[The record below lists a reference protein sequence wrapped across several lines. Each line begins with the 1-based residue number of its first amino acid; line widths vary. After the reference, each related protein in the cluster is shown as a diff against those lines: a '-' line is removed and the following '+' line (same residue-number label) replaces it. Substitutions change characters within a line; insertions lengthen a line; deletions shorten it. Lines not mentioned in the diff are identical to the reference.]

1 MSSRSSISK
10 HTRSILPDPIQ
21 REAYWRGVRELLPAA
36 PGVFAWGLVTGVAM
50 VKSGLSI
57 EYALIMT
64 FLAYAGSAQLAAL
77 PLLITVAPLWVVALT
92 AIAVN
97 LRFVVYSAAMLPH
110 LRHLPSSGRVGL
122 GYLIGDIGFAK
133 FSALLE
139 REPNY
144 PHRVAYFAGGASC
157 NWVLWQASS
166 VIGILAATTIPVEW
180 GLALAGTLVL
190 IPLLVPFCRD
200 RPALAGVCVASVV
213 AIVGHGWPLRLGLVA
228 GIVAG
233 MLTALSLERLLQ
245 RESAA

>member
-1 MSSRSSISK
+1 
-10 HTRSILPDPIQ
+10 
-21 REAYWRGVRELLPAA
+21 
-36 PGVFAWGLVTGVAM
+36 
-50 VKSGLSI
+50 
-57 EYALIMT
+57 
-64 FLAYAGSAQLAAL
+64 
-77 PLLITVAPLWVVALT
+77 
-92 AIAVN
+92 
-97 LRFVVYSAAMLPH
+97 
-110 LRHLPSSGRVGL
+110 
-122 GYLIGDIGFAK
+122 
-133 FSALLE
+133 
-139 REPNY
+139 
-144 PHRVAYFAGGASC
+144 
-157 NWVLWQASS
+157 VLWQASS